1 MQIDIPAFEKRNVC
15 AIIYFYFTIGMVACE
30 SGDFCTCRYLVI
42 APSAPHDH
50 LGRRHREVGVR
61 REVERVRRRAV
72 RAKPIAPVERLPQ
85 SGGPHDEESS
95 AVLLLFR
102 SKAMPPAH
110 RIRPLHIRMG
120 LEPLLPPPIVHGV
133 TAFVREVTEG
143 IDVMPQRQLREEEGV
158 VPKPLDVVAL
168 PPRPRTA
175 AAAVAFVLPS
185 FLLVVV
191 VEAPR
196 ESWRGLRNVV
206 DRAHGRGEFV
216 HAGIVHGCD
225 ETGEIHVREDDG
237 SLSGDADQVGVE
249 ETAATTTA
257 AATSSADG
265 IAG

>member
-1 MQIDIPAFEKRNVC
+1 MC
-15 AIIYFYFTIGMVACE
+15 AQSFVFYFTIGMVACE
-30 SGDFCTCRYLVI
+30 SGGLCTFRYLVI
-42 APSAPHDH
+42 VPSAPHDH

-72 RAKPIAPVERLPQ
+72 RAKPIAPVERLRQ
-85 SGGPHDEESS
+85 SGGPHDEGSS

-110 RIRPLHIRMG
+110 RIWPFRIRMG
-120 LEPLLPPPIVHGV
+120 LEPLFPPPVVHGV

-196 ESWRGLRNVV
+196 ESWRGLRNGV

-237 SLSGDADQVGVE
+237 SLSGYADQVGVE

-265 IAG
+265 ITG